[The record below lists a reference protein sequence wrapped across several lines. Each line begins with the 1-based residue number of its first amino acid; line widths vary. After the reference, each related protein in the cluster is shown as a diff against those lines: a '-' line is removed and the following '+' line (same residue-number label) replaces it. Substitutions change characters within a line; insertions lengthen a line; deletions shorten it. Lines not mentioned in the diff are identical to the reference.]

1 DLSVYGMAIS
11 ISVVVTIL
19 NLINGFMGVDPNKVK
34 LMRAL
39 GANKWLILRKVIYPA
54 SLPSLVSA
62 VQVNIGLT
70 LVGVIVGV
78 VLSAKA
84 GLGYMILYGGQVFE
98 MSTVMTAIVMLAL
111 MSVVLY
117 ALVVG
122 VERLLKY
129 AFRSP
134 A

>member
-39 GANKWLILRKVIYPA
+39 GAGKWQILRKVIYPA
-54 SLPSLVSA
+54 SLPSLISA
-62 VQVNIGLT
+62 IKVNIGLT
-70 LVGVIVGV
+70 LVGVIVGEF
-78 VLSAKA
+78 LSAKA
-84 GLGYMILYGGQVFE
+84 GMGYMILYGGQVFD
-98 MSTVMTAIVMLAL
+98 MSMVMTAIVMLAL
-111 MSVVLY
+111 MSILLY

-129 AFRSP
+129 VSRSP
-134 A
+134 V